1 MKIGIINYDN
11 CNISSI
17 FYSLYNLG
25 ADVEIV
31 ENNKDLNNYSKII
44 FPGVG
49 SSPAVMNTL
58 NKKKLI
64 IKIQN
69 FISTK
74 KPVLGICVGMQI
86 LFNNL
91 HEGIGCKGLGYF
103 KSDVRSI
110 YEDKKSNI
118 GWRNVISKKE
128 FNYNFL
134 NKNFY
139 FCHSYKVDILPE
151 EEKYVIARDSETKVI
166 SMVKKNNI
174 HGVQFHPEKS
184 QKNGVDFLKYFIFEA
199 KTNNE

>member
-17 FYSLYNLG
+17 FYSFYNLG
-25 ADVEIV
+25 ADVEII
-31 ENNKDLNNYSKII
+31 ENNKNLDKYSKII

-49 SSPAVMNTL
+49 SSPAVMNIL
-58 NKKKLI
+58 EKKELI
-64 IKIQN
+64 QQIQN
-69 FISTK
+69 FVSTN

-91 HEGIGCKGLGYF
+91 HEGTGCKGLGYF
-103 KSDVRSI
+103 KSDVKSI
-110 YEDKKSNI
+110 YKDKKSNI
-118 GWRNVISKKE
+118 GWRNVVSKKE
-128 FNYNFL
+128 FDYNFL
-134 NKNFY
+134 NKNYY

-151 EEKYVIARDSETKVI
+151 EEKYVIARDDVTKVI

-184 QKNGVDFLKYFIFEA
+184 QKNGVDFLKHFIFETD
-199 KTNNE
+199 TNNE